1 MQPHKHKFTE
11 SEARGD
17 FNSPGEL
24 VEDRAQVKFGDAIER
39 KFAEQAS
46 LSKPM
51 TRNIFYLIPRP
62 GKDAFRVPAT
72 DEYNV
77 IAAIMRFLYERI
89 FDQDFF
95 SPIDPGR
102 LELLT
107 ANKCNMRGVEPQR
120 G

>member
-1 MQPHKHKFTE
+1 M
-11 SEARGD
+11 
-17 FNSPGEL
+17 
-24 VEDRAQVKFGDAIER
+24 KFGDAVER

-95 SPIDPGR
+95 SPIDPVR

>member
-1 MQPHKHKFTE
+1 MQPRKQKFTE
-11 SEARGD
+11 SEARDD

-24 VEDRAQVKFGDAIER
+24 VEDKVEVKFGDTIEQ
-39 KFAEQAS
+39 KFAEQTS

-51 TRNIFYLIPRP
+51 TRNIFDLIPRP
-62 GKDAFRVPAT
+62 GKDAFRVPAM

-95 SPIDPGR
+95 SPIDPGG
-102 LELLT
+102 LELQT
-107 ANKCNMRGVEPQR
+107 SINGV
-120 G
+120 